1 MGFLGVWQGSG
12 RARIAIE
19 RRANYLYASELRL
32 SLDHRVLLCYDC
44 EGHIDLPPHL
54 FCATA
59 NAGYLPS
66 ADRTALMYYRH
77 GRRFLC
83 HLPDGRAVALYDSRK
98 GRLYLYSGG
107 GGLFLEETG
116 EGILFSTERRLLRA
130 PHPVDVAIL
139 K

>member
-32 SLDHRVLLCYDC
+32 TLDHRLLLCYDGN
-44 EGHIDLPPHL
+44 ENKNLPSHL

-66 ADRTALMYYRH
+66 ADMTVRLYHRYGH
-77 GRRFLC
+77 RFLC
-83 HLPDGRAVALYDSRK
+83 HLPKNRSVALYDSRK
-98 GRLYLYSGG
+98 GRLYLHSGG
-107 GGLFLEETG
+107 AGLFLEETG
-116 EGILFSTERRLLRA
+116 EGILFSTERRLLRVA
-130 PHPVDVAIL
+130 HHVDVAIL